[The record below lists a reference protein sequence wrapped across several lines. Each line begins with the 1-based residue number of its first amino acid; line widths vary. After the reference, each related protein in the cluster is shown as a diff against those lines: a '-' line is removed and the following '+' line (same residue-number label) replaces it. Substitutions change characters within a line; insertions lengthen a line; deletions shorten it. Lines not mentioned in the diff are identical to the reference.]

1 MKQSDTNLKLWYLK
15 KCKLYVNFYFAPEL
29 KKPLY
34 KLTGIHFPFSKSVIA
49 LIQDLELGVVLTISI
64 MSVAMHA

>member
-49 LIQDLELGVVLTISI
+49 LI
-64 MSVAMHA
+64 